1 MIQICYLW
9 KDSNSFSSSLQ
20 NKSYLKKTK
29 DLNLWRKESHSSRN
43 LRVVS
48 TPWWSLPQC
57 SKPLLTNW
65 RKISIRSLDE
75 ISQCLCSLISVKIQ
89 GLIRAPLWKNKI
101 HGSFEEVKTK
111 NRKVQKKQNNIRKK
125 NKPTSCPCVNSDYSH
140 LADALPSLS
149 CCTESVFKR
158 FKRLPIIKCTFFSPS
173 LQIFQ

>member
-1 MIQICYLW
+1 M
-9 KDSNSFSSSLQ
+9 
-20 NKSYLKKTK
+20 KKTK

-111 NRKVQKKQNNIRKK
+111 NRKVQKNRIIFERKT
-125 NKPTSCPCVNSDYSH
+125 NPHHVLVLILITVIWLMHSPAFLAALSQYSR
-140 LADALPSLS
+140 DSKD
-149 CCTESVFKR
+149 C
-158 FKRLPIIKCTFFSPS
+158 
-173 LQIFQ
+173 Q